1 MGAGDYGRLCGEI
14 TREMAALSLE
24 ALAVEEALNA
34 ASLESP
40 AACIRVVQLGE
51 KAKLR
56 MTCTL
61 QVLKKSHSE
70 RRWSWQRTPEE
81 AEEAEAAAAA
91 MAASAHANEAAIR
104 EENSSGLNAGGSTGG
119 SRLNPGWANGNFRAR
134 CDVPEHAVLGFR
146 CGCGEQN
153 DAAAPEPTEEEYDG
167 ACAEATR
174 ELENAVTGINDALEE
189 LRQELADLLEVDE

>member
-70 RRWSWQRTPEE
+70 RRWSWQRTPGE
-81 AEEAEAAAAA
+81 AEEAEAARRETRTVAAKRA
-91 MAASAHANEAAIR
+91 EAETALGETKAALEETRATLEATEATLETTGAKLADAEAALVGSTVDDDTLAAVAAAASAACNPIDDKRGTIEYRTQVAGVLAKRAAAI
-104 EENSSGLNAGGSTGG
+104 
-119 SRLNPGWANGNFRAR
+119 
-134 CDVPEHAVLGFR
+134 
-146 CGCGEQN
+146 
-153 DAAAPEPTEEEYDG
+153 AAARAQG
-167 ACAEATR
+167 
-174 ELENAVTGINDALEE
+174 
-189 LRQELADLLEVDE
+189 QEVDS

>member
-81 AEEAEAAAAA
+81 AEEAEAAAVAA
-91 MAASAHANEAAIR
+91 
-104 EENSSGLNAGGSTGG
+104 
-119 SRLNPGWANGNFRAR
+119 
-134 CDVPEHAVLGFR
+134 AVA
-146 CGCGEQN
+146 
-153 DAAAPEPTEEEYDG
+153 DAAAPYAPAPDSAPPEAVAPAPPEG
-167 ACAEATR
+167 AAPV
-174 ELENAVTGINDALEE
+174 LSFVS
-189 LRQELADLLEVDE
+189 

>member
-1 MGAGDYGRLCGEI
+1 
-14 TREMAALSLE
+14 MAALSLE

-91 MAASAHANEAAIR
+91 MAASAHANEAAIG
-104 EENSSGLNAGGSTGG
+104 EENSSSNAGGGRSRAAQPRVGGISAFARGATSRSTRLLGG
-119 SRLNPGWANGNFRAR
+119 SDAGAANETTPSTRRNPRRKSTTGRAR
-134 CDVPEHAVLGFR
+134 RRRGSWKMR
-146 CGCGEQN
+146 
-153 DAAAPEPTEEEYDG
+153 
-167 ACAEATR
+167 
-174 ELENAVTGINDALEE
+174 
-189 LRQELADLLEVDE
+189 